1 MIVSMKKLSIFL
13 VVAFTMFGSAFAIS
27 DVEMNIVSK
36 FWQLDSKSKKIMS
49 KVADWAVE
57 YNTDKVISSVSA
69 QELKELVRDSVK
81 LSVEARKLKKI
92 VAGTNNRILMDE
104 KFNELAE
111 SSNLGETDLLRLVVG
126 TGVHLITYEQM
137 AFFYELAKRDNTLKA
152 KFNEINV
159 FGLRNH
165 YDRLEKNFLGVYKRK
180 NFALSMKI
188 LGDNK
193 DQLTR
198 LQSGKGE
205 YLHSI
210 LTRLDTELAKEL
222 KKDTGFFS
230 SIINLIKKDWALT
243 VSRHNQRTNS
253 LMYYISKTFGNAA
266 GALNVQKLMRSIPK
280 DELKRVRLEELQP
293 GDVVLEKTAG
303 AITDKFIPGHFG
315 HVAMYFGRPDQLQ
328 DVLLSNGKRLLD
340 HDVVKKHLDKLEDG
354 ETIVESI
361 RPGVTLVKLEH
372 WTVNDVAIL
381 RPSSYPKEKLGDT
394 LLRAIKYVGTI
405 YDFNFDVNTREII
418 VCSELPYQAFEGIK
432 FRIAKAAGRWTI
444 SPDDVAVLAG
454 PAGQTTPNRPFELVY
469 FNNDETV
476 IPQKDA
482 FKLYVDL
489 LTAEKS
495 RYQEVPK
502 QKADFLVQE

>member
-1 MIVSMKKLSIFL
+1 MIMSLKKLSLLLL
-13 VVAFTMFGSAFAIS
+13 VVFTMFGNSFAIS
-27 DVEMNIVSK
+27 DVEMEIVSK
-36 FWQLDSKSKKIMS
+36 FWKLDSQSNKIMA
-49 KVADWAVE
+49 KVANWATA
-57 YNTDKVISSVSA
+57 YSTDKVISSVSA
-69 QELKELVRDSVK
+69 KELKELVRESVV
-81 LSVEARKLKKI
+81 LSVQARKIKKM
-92 VAGTNNRILMDE
+92 VAGTNNRILMDK

-111 SSNLGETDLLRLVVG
+111 SDNLSEIDLLRLVVG

-137 AFFYELAKRDNTLKA
+137 SFFYELGKRDTTLKA

-165 YDRLEKNFLGVYKRK
+165 FDRLEKSFLGVNKRK

-188 LGDNK
+188 LEDNGDT
-193 DQLTR
+193 LTR
-198 LQSGKGE
+198 LERGKGE

-210 LTRLDTELAKEL
+210 LTRLDTDLAKEL
-222 KKDTGFFS
+222 KKDTGFLS
-230 SIINLIKKDWALT
+230 SVVNLFKKDWART
-243 VSRHNQRTNS
+243 VSRHNKRTSS
-253 LMYYISKTFGNAA
+253 LMYYLSKTFGNAA
-266 GALNVQKLMRSIPK
+266 GALNVQKLMESIPK
-280 DELKRVRLEELQP
+280 AELTRVRLEELQP

-340 HDVVKKHLDKLEDG
+340 HSAVQKHIEKLEEG

-381 RPSSYPKEKLGDT
+381 RPTSYPKEKLGDT

-418 VCSELPYQAFEGIK
+418 VCSELPYQAFEDIN

-469 FNNDETV
+469 FNNDEKV

-495 RYQEVPK
+495 RYEEVPE
-502 QKADFLVQE
+502 QNASFLVTE